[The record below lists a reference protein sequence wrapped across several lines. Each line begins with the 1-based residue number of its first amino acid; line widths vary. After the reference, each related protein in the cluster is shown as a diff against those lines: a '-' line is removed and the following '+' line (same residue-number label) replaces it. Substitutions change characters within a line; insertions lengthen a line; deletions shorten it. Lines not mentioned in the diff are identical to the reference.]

1 MKALPPLQVPKLA
14 RISEIVEMTAIEKMF
29 RLEFLDGSALSFKP
43 GQFVEISVMGV
54 GEAPISICKSPT
66 RPGPLEIVVR
76 KVGRVTKAL
85 HAMKP
90 GDVVGVRGPFGN
102 GFPMEKMRGLDILLV
117 AGGLGMAP
125 LNSVLQYVI
134 DRKEEYGR
142 VILMYGI
149 RSYQDALFRDE
160 VLRMLESQTQPIVLL
175 AYERD
180 DPLLAKIAEKY
191 PNSVRKG
198 VITVLC
204 KECLIPHLRVD
215 RTCAVVCGP
224 PIMYKFVLKEL
235 VGLGIPPERIYM
247 TLERRMECGM
257 GKCGHCIVGGASTIR
272 YICKDGPVFTG
283 VDALTIRGLI

>member
-1 MKALPPLQVPKLA
+1 MTSLPPLQVPKLA
-14 RISEIVEMTAIEKMF
+14 KIVEIVEMTAIEKMF
-29 RLEFLDGSALSFKP
+29 KLEFLDGSTLSFKP

-66 RPGPLEIVVR
+66 RSGPLEIIVR

-90 GDVVGVRGPFGN
+90 GDKVGIRGPFGN
-102 GFPMEKMRGLDILLV
+102 GFPMEKMKGMDVLLA

-125 LNSVLQYVI
+125 LNSVLQYVL
-134 DRKEEYGR
+134 DKKEEYGK

-149 RSYQDALFRDE
+149 RSYQDALFREE
-160 VLRMLESQTQPIVLL
+160 VFKMLESQTEPVVLL

-191 PNSVRKG
+191 PHNVRKG

-204 KECLIPHLRVD
+204 KECLLPHLRAD